1 MILTC
6 PECATSYFVDDD
18 RIPPV
23 GRSVKCSSCGA
34 RWKALPD
41 GEAAPRPAPAPP
53 PPPPAVSEPTPPDD
67 LDFVPTAPPKA
78 GRRPPPRG
86 KSEPKGRPV
95 LAIGIGVLA
104 LLAVSAGAAA
114 IFREQVA
121 GMVPGSA
128 KLFAAVGLPVNT
140 IGLNFETVTW
150 KPTFVGGHPVMAVA
164 GAIRNTTKHP
174 VDTPPVRISLMDK
187 QGRALAEY
195 QLTVT
200 NGVVPPGGVRH
211 FATNLPEPP
220 AGMVRFDIAFDPT
233 AAKPAPHH
241 AGPAA
246 TAHAPEPVEAKP
258 LPADSPDALPHHE

>member
-41 GEAAPRPAPAPP
+41 GEVAPVPAPAPP
-53 PPPPAVSEPTPPDD
+53 PAAAKPTPPED
-67 LDFVPTAPPKA
+67 LDFVPTTPPKA
-78 GRRPPPRG
+78 ARRPGPRDRAGPKPPR
-86 KSEPKGRPV
+86 
-95 LAIGIGVLA
+95 AMIIGLGVLV
-104 LLAVSAGAAA
+104 LLGTGLGAAA

-121 GMVPGSA
+121 GMAPGSA
-128 KLFAAVGLPVNT
+128 KVFAAVGLPVNT

-150 KPTFVGGHPVMAVA
+150 KPTFVAGRPVMAVA
-164 GAIRNTTKHP
+164 GAIRNTTKHS
-174 VDTPPVRISLMDK
+174 VETPPVRISLMDK

-200 NGVVPPGGVRH
+200 NGRVPPGGVRH
-211 FATNLPEPP
+211 FATNLPDPP
-220 AGMVRFDIAFDPT
+220 AGMVRFDIAFDPG
-233 AAKPAPHH
+233 AAKPAAH
-241 AGPAA
+241 AGREPA
-246 TAHAPEPVEAKP
+246 AHAPEPVEARP